1 MINKVICQMCRIL
14 MALGFESCHKTLVGV
29 SIEILKDY
37 LVPYKSYIYKCSKK
51 KYMKNICIKDGKR
64 YENFKVKISNEINN

>member
-1 MINKVICQMCRIL
+1 MINKVMCQMCRIL

-37 LVPYKSYIYKCSKK
+37 LVSINRIFINVRK
-51 KYMKNICIKDGKR
+51 KNI
-64 YENFKVKISNEINN
+64 

>member
-1 MINKVICQMCRIL
+1 MINKVMCQMCRVL

-29 SIEILKDY
+29 SMEILKDY

-51 KYMKNICIKDGKR
+51 KNI
-64 YENFKVKISNEINN
+64 

>member
-1 MINKVICQMCRIL
+1 MINKVMCQICRIL

-29 SIEILKDY
+29 SMEILKDY

-51 KYMKNICIKDGKR
+51 KIYEKYMYKKWK
-64 YENFKVKISNEINN
+64 KI